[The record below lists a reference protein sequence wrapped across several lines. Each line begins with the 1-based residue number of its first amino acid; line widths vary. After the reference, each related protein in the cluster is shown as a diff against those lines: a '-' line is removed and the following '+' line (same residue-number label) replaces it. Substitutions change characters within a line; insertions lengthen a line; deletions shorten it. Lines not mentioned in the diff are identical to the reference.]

1 MGLTGSAEG
10 PLESRSHAPGR
21 PRKGASKGGSDIGS
35 DEAIT
40 DKMLGAVEEVRE
52 GRADSKGR
60 TAVRIS
66 ITSSLTASS
75 GVRVQLASGSFFAVC
90 RFGLVLNRFWR

>member
-1 MGLTGSAEG
+1 MHLAGQG
-10 PLESRSHAPGR
+10 RAPR
-21 PRKGASKGGSDIGS
+21 RAAPISDLS
-35 DEAIT
+35 ETIT
-40 DKMLGAVEEVRE
+40 DKLLGAVEEVRE

-90 RFGLVLNRFWR
+90 RFGLGLNRFWR